1 MINTINIYSRSPS
14 QVIFL
19 QKTQVIGVTYLHV
32 QPNNTVK
39 YFKVMNINIYRYLVT
54 KLLYDLIGCI

>member
-32 QPNNTVK
+32 QPNNTMK
-39 YFKVMNINIYRYLVT
+39 YFKVMNINTLYL
-54 KLLYDLIGCI
+54 